1 MKSFYVYGSEGKS
14 EKPFVDALMQ
24 KFFGGKDVQNF
35 LAIAFVGLNPYRM
48 NKNELDM
55 ILSLSWSYNSSEHF
69 LIKKEHSITGYNKEL
84 RKDEVLSENTK
95 VFLKSVFLTIEIK
108 AHDASAISIVGDDL
122 YVRYKSKSKLDLVTA
137 KLINQGKTASSFLN
151 EQFGIHDR
159 VVAMIYLPNVATN
172 DLSIQNRKLSDSII
186 FKDTTYQQ
194 FLQKIINIKGTTK
207 IGQHALLGKNEN
219 SFVQNIEF
227 KNRIEAYYKQLQPTT
242 LEQDKLEMVSKKFI
256 DESSKKWTKDLGQ
269 KLIAFF
275 GRAGTGKT
283 VKLLR
288 TATDLAIENMEHVL
302 FLTFNRALARDLQR
316 LMQLQKISSGTSIT
330 VRTIDQFLYNIG
342 VELGIAESIEETN
355 PSANRFEQI
364 RKLVLEKLNSESID
378 INKIDYLREFTY
390 IAIDEAQDWFQEE
403 RDIVLKLMKP
413 SNIIIAAG
421 TDQCLRA
428 PTLANWK
435 GDVER
440 MKYGINIVKD
450 TIALRQTSNL
460 SIFCNKLS
468 ENIQLSW
475 TVEPNPDVSGGTI
488 YLFNS
493 FTDDVL
499 NIFLEEIKNN
509 DLRYDYI
516 DYLLMMSASH
526 YNKVKIDNIFKRMEE
541 NNILLW
547 DAINDYD
554 RGTVPEKNKVRC
566 VSLESCRGLEGWATI
581 LFDLDSWYDFA
592 LAKEKERNPGFQFD
606 NIKSLPTWFL
616 IPFTRARKRILIEIP
631 HKPELREIFLRIQK
645 ECSDFIEILN

>member
-1 MKSFYVYGSEGKS
+1 MKSFYTYGSEGKS
-14 EKPFVDALMQ
+14 EKPYVDTLMQ

-84 RKDEVLSENTK
+84 KKDEVLSENTK

-122 YVRYKSKSKLDLVTA
+122 YVRYKSKLDLVTA
-137 KLINQGKTASSFLN
+137 KLINQGKTASSFLY
-151 EQFGIHDR
+151 EQFGIQDR

-207 IGQHALLGKNEN
+207 IGQHALLGNNDN
-219 SFVQNIEF
+219 SFVQNPEF
-227 KNRIEAYYKQLQPTT
+227 KNKIEAYYKQLQPTT

-288 TATDLAIENMEHVL
+288 TATDLANENMEHVL

-342 VELGIAESIEETN
+342 NELGITDFIEESN
-355 PSANRFEQI
+355 SSSNRFEQI
-364 RKLVLEKLNSESID
+364 RKLILSKLNSEVIV
-378 INKIDYLREFTY
+378 INKINYLREFTY

-440 MKYGINIVKD
+440 MNYGINIVKD
-450 TIALRQTSNL
+450 TVALRQTSNL

-475 TVEPNPDVSGGTI
+475 TVEPNPEASGGTI

-499 NIFLEEIKNN
+499 NIFLEEMKNH
-509 DLRYDYI
+509 DLKYDYI

-526 YNKVKIDNIFKRMEE
+526 FSKEKRDAIYKRMEQ
-541 NNILLW
+541 NNIFHW
-547 DAINDYD
+547 DAVSEDD

-581 LFDLDSWYDFA
+581 LFDLDSWYEFA
-592 LAKEKERNPGFQFD
+592 LTKEKERNPGFQFD

-631 HKPELREIFLRIQK
+631 HNPALREIFLRIQK
-645 ECSDFIEILN
+645 ECRDFIEILN